1 MAGALLERGELALT
15 RFVDARP
22 GRSIAVET
30 FAGPPWSW
38 RHDADVLRPAASL
51 LKVPLAIA
59 VHRAAATRRAR
70 PRLPTSASTNCR
82 RHASRRCSTCS
93 LPEHELTL
101 RELCGFVVATSDN
114 RAANHLLALV
124 GREAVDDTLRAA
136 GCTESRMAVGFAD
149 DELGPVGRA
158 NVTTAADML
167 ELLRF
172 LHDHEDLGEVVH
184 AMERNPLN
192 ARIPLRLPDDG
203 RIAIANKTGSL
214 AGVVDDVALIR
225 EGDLVLAM
233 AVLCDGQDDNPRT
246 GIEIGDCPR
255 DVWAGVGGRLDP

>member
-1 MAGALLERGELALT
+1 MC
-15 RFVDARP
+15 
-22 GRSIAVET
+22 
-30 FAGPPWSW
+30 
-38 RHDADVLRPAASL
+38 LRPAASL
-51 LKVPLAIA
+51 LKIPLAIA
-59 VHRAAATRRAR
+59 VHRAAATGRLDLDCRVR
-70 PRLPTSASTNCR
+70 VDQLPTSRFASVLDVF
-82 RHASRRCSTCS
+82 A
-93 LPEHELTL
+93 PGHELTL
-101 RELCGFVVATSDN
+101 RELCGFALATSDN
-114 RAANHLLALV
+114 RAARHLLALV
-124 GREAVDDTLRAA
+124 GVDAVNDALRAA
-136 GCTESRMAVGFAD
+136 GCAESRMAVGFAD

-225 EGDLVLAM
+225 EGGLVLAV
-233 AVLCDGQDDNPRT
+233 AVLCDGQDDNART
-246 GIEIGDCPR
+246 GIEIGDCAR
-255 DVWAGVGGRLDP
+255 AVWAGVGGRLDP